1 VGDAGVVLT
10 LFRGGAPERFYL
22 RDGASVDAMV
32 RGALDELLGWLG
44 QAPRLDLCAVD
55 LTEPVSHP
63 AAGIVG
69 NGVAPDI
76 AAHRLALVM
85 QLLRVEQSLLAR
97 AMEPQRR
104 VGEREDDHA
113 ALTALTSA
121 RYRWAW
127 HVASAIETW
136 QAAHAIAA
144 EKRKGPTARTR
155 PSDVRAKLVHFA
167 RDLDDAQRQLG
178 ALMAPLRERYARI
191 RAQAEVARG

>member
-1 VGDAGVVLT
+1 
-10 LFRGGAPERFYL
+10 
-22 RDGASVDAMV
+22 MV
-32 RGALDELLGWLG
+32 RAS
-44 QAPRLDLCAVD
+44 R
-55 LTEPVSHP
+55 
-63 AAGIVG
+63 
-69 NGVAPDI
+69 I